1 MQVRPLFELLF
12 RFLVV
17 FEMLESKRSVA
28 TGLECSR
35 VVSSSNNR
43 VPCTGWC
50 CALPF
55 ISRSCGASESCVDKL
70 GDGKMA
76 HKLSPPNAELMTK
89 FDVLPSR

>member
-35 VVSSSNNR
+35 VVSSCNNR

-70 GDGKMA
+70 GDDIVSPI
-76 HKLSPPNAELMTK
+76 LSPPNAELTTK
-89 FDVLPSR
+89 VDVPPSR